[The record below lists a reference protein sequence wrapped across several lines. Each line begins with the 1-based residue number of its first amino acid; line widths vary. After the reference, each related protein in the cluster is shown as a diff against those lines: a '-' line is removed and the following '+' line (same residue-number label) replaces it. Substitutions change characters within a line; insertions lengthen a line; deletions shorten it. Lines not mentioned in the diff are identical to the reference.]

1 MVFTT
6 GQSRR
11 AKIIL
16 QSIITF
22 RHATETK
29 GTTGFKNKT
38 HLVIILHDS
47 PLPSTGVNPSNKVLH
62 SPRNQHGRVSHWCRS
77 YSDMTLLDSTYGV
90 RDGFGH
96 FETGND
102 NSEAS
107 SGDGGD
113 SYFVFN
119 VRGLGADV

>member
-1 MVFTT
+1 
-6 GQSRR
+6 
-11 AKIIL
+11 
-16 QSIITF
+16 
-22 RHATETK
+22 
-29 GTTGFKNKT
+29 
-38 HLVIILHDS
+38 
-47 PLPSTGVNPSNKVLH
+47 
-62 SPRNQHGRVSHWCRS
+62 
-77 YSDMTLLDSTYGV
+77 MTLLDSTYGV

-119 VRGLGADV
+119 VRRFGADV